1 MAEDPDFKKNKNF
14 KMDMFNVLIGTIWQ
28 TALVIFPIYIIL
40 LEGVPTIIS
49 IAVAIVCTLILK
61 KTWWDKLPKD
71 K

>member
-1 MAEDPDFKKNKNF
+1 
-14 KMDMFNVLIGTIWQ
+14 MFNVVIGTIWQ
-28 TALVIFPIYIIL
+28 TALVIFPIYIVL

-49 IAVAIVCTLILK
+49 IAIAVICTLILK

>member
-1 MAEDPDFKKNKNF
+1 
-14 KMDMFNVLIGTIWQ
+14 MDMFNVLIGTIWQ